1 MTITL
6 CTSPPFPYIYVSGGL
21 LRSMGFCMQGSQHAA
36 GGDGDPACGGD
47 EDPADEDPAEDLDKD
62 LHLHSAG
69 TRENWC
75 RSKELC
81 IMCGS
86 CDMSRERV
94 EGLPRGAGVSWV
106 SWVAGGG
113 KIKIITEYF
122 CRNGTRVKRRV
133 GVNSPARRFTGGSVR
148 RDRRVYSGGY

>member
-1 MTITL
+1 
-6 CTSPPFPYIYVSGGL
+6 
-21 LRSMGFCMQGSQHAA
+21 MQQ

-86 CDMSRERV
+86 CDISRERV
-94 EGLPRGAGVSWV
+94 EGFHGLPGSPGGENKNNHGVLLSKRHTGETAG
-106 SWVAGGG
+106 
-113 KIKIITEYF
+113 
-122 CRNGTRVKRRV
+122 RR
-133 GVNSPARRFTGGSVR
+133 
-148 RDRRVYSGGY
+148 